1 MMMATLARFVLVSA
15 LLVTLTAAVLNGGGA
30 PAERTNAPG
39 NQTCL
44 DGCHNTF
51 TLNEGGL
58 TFSITSPGT
67 YSAGVPVSITVSFPG
82 QASSSFGFEVSVHD
96 GSGFHALDNPT
107 VIDANTEYA
116 DGNVN
121 YVTHANTGQT
131 SWNVQ
136 WTPSASTPPASV
148 TIYAAGVEGS
158 GGNGN
163 KQDYVYTATKGMT
176 LAPLPVELAE
186 FTGVVDGNDV
196 ELTWWTASESQNAGF
211 EVQQMKPGID
221 ARFKTIAFVNGTGTT
236 SSRSDYSHQVD
247 GLLPGRYFF
256 RLRQIDF
263 DGTATTSP
271 QIEATIAVPGQYL
284 LSPAYPNPFNPTTL
298 LELTVER
305 SQHVTVVAVDA
316 AGRQVATL
324 YDGTSTSNQPL
335 VVEFDARELPTGL
348 YVIRAQGETFS
359 TSRSVTLLR

>member
-1 MMMATLARFVLVSA
+1 MMVTLARFVLVSA
-15 LLVTLTAAVLNGGGA
+15 LFVTLSAAIIYSSGA
-30 PAERTNAPG
+30 PAARTGAPG
-39 NQTCL
+39 NQTCI
-44 DGCHNTF
+44 DGCHNSF
-51 TLNEGGL
+51 TLNSGGL
-58 TFSITSPGT
+58 TFSIASPDT
-67 YSAGVPVSITVSFPG
+67 YTAGVPVSITVSFPG

-96 GSGFHALDNPT
+96 GSGFLALDNPT
-107 VIDANTEYA
+107 GIDANTEYA
-116 DGNVN
+116 EGNTN
-121 YVTHANTGQT
+121 YVTHSNTGQT
-131 SWNVQ
+131 SWDVQ

-158 GGNGN
+158 GGGN
-163 KQDYVYTATKGMT
+163 KNDPVYTTTKAMS

-186 FTGVVDGNDV
+186 FSAVANGNTV
-196 ELTWWTASESQNAGF
+196 ELNWWTASESQNAGF

-247 GLLPGRYFF
+247 GLLPGKYFF

-271 QIEATIAVPGQYL
+271 QIEATIAVPGQYH

-324 YDGTSTSNQPL
+324 YEGVSTSNQPL